1 MGADQRMFPLPWS
14 KLPCIFT
21 HNWKS
26 CFDQNTLSGVAET
39 LCKNG
44 KIEDG
49 DSLVGASLGGMVAC
63 EIAKIR
69 KIKTLFLVGSAVHR
83 DEISNVL
90 RTLHPLAKIAPI
102 EWLRLSAEKIPLEL
116 AQMFADSNPA
126 FIRAM
131 CNAIFDWP
139 GLNKT
144 TTKIYRIHGQHDL
157 VIPLP
162 KNADLIL
169 KGGHLISISHASEC
183 VQFIQ
188 SRLINEKSTTDGYR

>member
-1 MGADQRMFPLPWS
+1 MGADERMFPSPWS
-14 KLPCIFT
+14 KLPRIVA

-26 CFDQNTLSGVAET
+26 CFDKNTLSDVAET
-39 LCKNG
+39 LCTVA

-49 DSLVGASLGGMVAC
+49 DSLIGASLGGMVAC
-63 EIAKIR
+63 EIARIR

-90 RTLHPLAKIAPI
+90 RTFHPLAKIAPI
-102 EWLRLSAEKIPLEL
+102 EWLRLSAEKIPHEL

-126 FIRAM
+126 FVRAM
-131 CNAIFDWP
+131 CNAIFDWQ
-139 GLNKT
+139 GLNET
-144 TTKIYRIHGQHDL
+144 TTKVYRIHGQHDL

-162 KNADLIL
+162 KNTDLIL

-188 SRLINEKSTTDGYR
+188 SRLTNEESTIDGHR